1 MSQDTSAPD
10 AIVVEEATVV
20 VGPSLLARLGAE
32 AFGTFFL
39 VLAILGVAL
48 YSVGGL
54 GAARSGWPSPVAS
67 RSSAASPPSATS
79 PAGTSTRQ

>member
-10 AIVVEEATVV
+10 AVVVDEATVV

-48 YSVGGL
+48 YKIG
-54 GAARSGWPSPVAS
+54 RAS
-67 RSSAASPPSATS
+67 CRE
-79 PAGTSTRQ
+79 RVF